1 MIDMQ
6 SVDPVAT
13 QASALPDPA
22 ALAQQHEAWLAAL
35 EEADTGGQ
43 PVAPDPAALGR
54 RGARDGALFVLA
66 SPRGLMYTP
75 VADFRIGPGGVLEDR
90 QGNAILGF
98 SADAG
103 PGSTSL
109 RPIVVAPADRDPARV
124 ARYELDEHGVLWA
137 IEHEMPQTAGHP
149 LRHRIACLG
158 LAVFP
163 AAQNLRAAGPNGR
176 LQATLEAGMPLICP
190 ADAPGVSSL
199 ERQPDSPVLAGLRGA
214 MREMWMA
221 ANRAE
226 TQVSLAQSRDA
237 LDRIAL
243 DVVK

>member
-1 MIDMQ
+1 M
-6 SVDPVAT
+6 PAE
-13 QASALPDPA
+13 ALPDPA

-35 EEADTGGQ
+35 EDADAGGQ

-54 RGARDGALFVLA
+54 HGARDGALFVLA

-90 QGNAILGF
+90 QGNATLGF
-98 SADAG
+98 SADAE

-109 RPIVVAPADRDPARV
+109 GPIVVAPADRDPARV

-137 IEHEMPQTAGHP
+137 IQHETPQNAGHP
-149 LRHRIACLG
+149 LRHRIARLG

-163 AAQNLRAAGPNGR
+163 AAQNLRAVGLGDL
-176 LQATLEAGMPLICP
+176 LQATPEAGRPFICV
-190 ADAPGVSSL
+190 ADAPGVPSL
-199 ERQPDSPVLAGLRGA
+199 EGQPDSPALARLRSA
-214 MREMWMA
+214 LRETWMA

-226 TQVSLAQSRDA
+226 TQVALAQSRDA